1 MENKEPFANR
11 EINFNDYVF
20 SEKGNQKEA
29 GLLSLTPYEDNKYF
43 SFKNSMPKDEKRKYL
58 DVEWDIQR
66 LNTDPSLSHDF
77 VGFDDILHI
86 DDEMFDNNI
95 NNQKFNTFLK

>member
-43 SFKNSMPKDEKRKYL
+43 SFKNSMPKDEKKKYL

-66 LNTDPSLSHDF
+66 LNTDPSPSNDF
-77 VGFDDILHI
+77 AGFDDILHI

-95 NNQKFNTFLK
+95 NSQKFNTFLK